1 MDDWFCQIELFL
13 NNNYNKNNN
22 SLFSCSFHK
31 NHIGINKEL
40 NGMNENENQCKSMFD
55 CPPWE
60 SLFSK
65 VNIITFVDQHEIVLY
80 VNYNF

>member
-1 MDDWFCQIELFL
+1 M
-13 NNNYNKNNN
+13 K
-22 SLFSCSFHK
+22 
-31 NHIGINKEL
+31 
-40 NGMNENENQCKSMFD
+40 ENENQCKSMFD

-65 VNIITFVDQHEIVLY
+65 VNVITFVNQHEIFLY